1 MTRLVPPPQPEPQTK
16 DLELKSF
23 LKNLMDSVAS
33 LFNNTSRLIE
43 NVDSKE
49 VATTDA
55 TVTTLDIFELDD
67 ETTYHMRT
75 IVIGVVGGGANRASY
90 EFAGTFYRTG
100 AGSATQEG
108 STTAIHTAESVAG
121 YAATYDVTGT
131 TVRVRVTGAAATAMK
146 WRSTTSFMNQS
157 N

>member
-1 MTRLVPPPQPEPQTK
+1 MTHLVPPPQPEPQTK
-16 DLELKSF
+16 DLALQSF
-23 LKNLMDSVAS
+23 LKDLTDSVFS
-33 LFNNTSRLIE
+33 LFHHVSRLVD
-43 NVDSKE
+43 NVDSDE
-49 VATTDA
+49 VATTDG

-75 IVIGVVGGGANRASY
+75 IVIGVVDGGANRASY

-108 STTAIHTAESVAG
+108 TTTAIHTAESVAG